1 MTTGMDEEDDDDT
14 VEGADET
21 TDTLEE
27 LRAAPVEDSDE
38 SELIAEPVAVDEVEL
53 VTCACQ

>member
-1 MTTGMDEEDDDDT
+1 MDEEDDDDT